1 MKVRVL
7 CMGKTDIPYLR
18 EGIADYLTRLK
29 RALNVEFTEIP
40 ELKNT
45 GSLNPN
51 QVREKE
57 ASLLLQRIPDP
68 AFVVLLDERGKEMR
82 SLVFAEWLQQRFNQ
96 GFKEIIF
103 VVGGAY
109 GFDEKVRKRAAMTLS
124 LSSMTFSHQLVR
136 LLFMEQ
142 LYRAMTILR
151 NEPYHNE

>member
-45 GSLNPN
+45 GSLNPD

-109 GFDEKVRKRAAMTLS
+109 GFDEKVRKRAAMNLS

>member
-45 GSLNPN
+45 SSLNPD

>member
-45 GSLNPN
+45 GSLNPD